1 MVSEMSVIQA
11 PKTILGKSVFREE
24 SHFSQDKSGTIVYKS
39 HDDRVEFA
47 DYQGRDDFE
56 GKHSRVWEEMR
67 IKNIKQNG
75 ARVMEGTVI

>member
-1 MVSEMSVIQA
+1 M
-11 PKTILGKSVFREE
+11 
-24 SHFSQDKSGTIVYKS
+24 SGTTVYKS
-39 HDDRVEFA
+39 HDDRGEFA

-56 GKHSRVWEEMR
+56 GKNSRVWEEMR